1 MRSTLFIVLA
11 GLFGFFTVAGL
22 FFSFATARAGGS
34 TVVYLW
40 PPMAT
45 SGPPMAT
52 PGLGTPTP
60 TPSSISGSSG
70 VSVTVR
76 SVVDDYTL
84 DGVSLGVSA
93 VCLLVTIIF
102 GILALRSP
110 RRGP

>member
-1 MRSTLFIVLA
+1 MRRTLFIALA
-11 GLFGFFTVAGL
+11 GLFGFFTL
-22 FFSFATARAGGS
+22 TCLLLSFATARVGS
-34 TVVYLW
+34 PTVVYLW

-45 SGPPMAT
+45 SGPTAT

-84 DGVSLGVSA
+84 NGASLGVSA